1 VSERLPP
8 FDRDAERCVLG
19 SLIRDNEVIPDILG
33 IVAANAF
40 YHDAHAKIYG
50 AAVDCWSSGGRVDLV
65 ILANELR
72 SRGHSEDIG
81 GPAYLADLLE
91 CAPTAANAEYYA
103 AIIRDKATL
112 RKMIHLCTEICRDA
126 YDQVGD
132 VDELVSYA
140 QREFLNVQGDTRRA
154 RTVIMSDL
162 ISEVENEIDRRSQH
176 KGEVTG
182 IPTGLL
188 DLDLLTSGFHPGELA
203 IIAARPS
210 IGKTALAVNVC
221 INASDNYASVLFN
234 LEMARMELGTRI
246 LCGASGVNSQAVR
259 SGRLS
264 AEQVRKLIDAGNA
277 LRPRRIWFDDSPNQR
292 ARQIMATCRQLRSRE
307 KINLAVIDY
316 LQLIGVE
323 DRRMNRN
330 EQVGEITRSLKLMA
344 RELELPVICLSQLS
358 RNSEQREDKRPRL
371 SDLRDSGAI
380 EQDADTV
387 IFLHRAGPQTT
398 EPTEQIEAI
407 VAKQRNGPCA
417 DVPLVF
423 RKATMRFENYAPG
436 IPM

>member
-1 VSERLPP
+1 M
-8 FDRDAERCVLG
+8 LG
-19 SLIRDNEVIPDILG
+19 SLIRDNAVIPDILG
-33 IVAANAF
+33 IVAADSF
-40 YHDAHAKIYG
+40 YFDAHAKIFN
-50 AAVDCWSSGGRVDLV
+50 ASIDCWSAGGRIDLV
-65 ILANELR
+65 ILANEIR
-72 SRGHSEDIG
+72 SRGQSEDIG
-81 GPAYLADLLE
+81 GYAYLADLLE
-91 CAPTAANAEYYA
+91 CAPTAANAEYYS
-103 AIIRDKATL
+103 AIVRDKATL

-126 YDQVGD
+126 YDQVGA
-132 VDELVSYA
+132 VDEIVSYA

-154 RTVIMSDL
+154 RTVIMADL
-162 ISEVENEIDRRSQH
+162 IGEVQNEIDRRSQH

-182 IPTGLL
+182 VPTGLL

-210 IGKTALAVNVC
+210 VGKTALAVNVC
-221 INASDNYASVLFN
+221 MNASDRYASILFN
-234 LEMARMELGTRI
+234 LEMARMELGIRI
-246 LCGASGVNSQAVR
+246 LCGESGASSQSVR
-259 SGRLS
+259 SGRIS
-264 AEQVRKLIDAGNA
+264 AEQARRLIDAGNA
-277 LRPRRIWFDDSPNQR
+277 LRPARVWFDDSPNQR
-292 ARQIMATCRQLRSRE
+292 VRQIMATCRQLRSRE

-323 DRRMNRN
+323 DRRMSRN
-330 EQVGEITRSLKLMA
+330 EQVSEITRSLKLMA
-344 RELELPVICLSQLS
+344 RELEIPVICLSQLS

-387 IFLHRAGPQTT
+387 IFLHRPLPQTT
-398 EPTEQIEAI
+398 DPTEQIEAI

-423 RKATMRFENYAPG
+423 RKETMRFENYAPG